1 MISLATLAVGMAAQ
15 SAQAQTS
22 ELTGQVKTV
31 TRTVSDVEPTLR
43 MLFNDY
49 RVQAVVVVIL
59 VVLGLAL
66 WLLGARVGR
75 LLFALLLGTAA
86 IVPGMYLALASHLS
100 PWPGALAGGV
110 VGMLAG
116 IFIFRIGIMLVGM
129 CISTLLAVGIFA
141 VIGMESTDLVNLK
154 NTVQDCLIS
163 VGQENLAA
171 PAYSAG
177 LANEQMDHGV
187 ALGNYQ
193 QGAMTIRGLAN
204 KYRNGLMVSAVIGL
218 AVGLLLQI
226 FAGSFMLVLTT
237 ATLGTAMVLFG
248 VWLGLAFRGQKP
260 EEILRLKPVSSV
272 VIFLVM
278 LSLGILVQ
286 LTMARKRAEVE
297 PEEEEKK
304 EEEE

>member
-1 MISLATLAVGMAAQ
+1 
-15 SAQAQTS
+15 
-22 ELTGQVKTV
+22 
-31 TRTVSDVEPTLR
+31 
-43 MLFNDY
+43 
-49 RVQAVVVVIL
+49 
-59 VVLGLAL
+59 
-66 WLLGARVGR
+66 
-75 LLFALLLGTAA
+75 
-86 IVPGMYLALASHLS
+86 
-100 PWPGALAGGV
+100 
-110 VGMLAG
+110 
-116 IFIFRIGIMLVGM
+116 
-129 CISTLLAVGIFA
+129 
-141 VIGMESTDLVNLK
+141 
-154 NTVQDCLIS
+154 
-163 VGQENLAA
+163 
-171 PAYSAG
+171 
-177 LANEQMDHGV
+177 MDHGV

-278 LSLGILVQ
+278 LALGMLVQ
-286 LTMARKRAEVE
+286 LAMTRKRAEVE
-297 PEEEEKK
+297 LEEEK